1 MPVLRNHVPK
11 VNKNLRVREVLADK
25 FEEGY
30 KLEVV
35 ESVSTVER
43 LYEICQKPFH
53 SFPVVNMAG
62 KVIGMIPKNFIIV
75 LIE

>member
-11 VNKNLRVREVLADK
+11 VNRNLRVREILADK

-43 LYEICQKPFH
+43 LYEIC
-53 SFPVVNMAG
+53 
-62 KVIGMIPKNFIIV
+62 
-75 LIE
+75 